1 MHHNPLSISQLS
13 YTYPDGTQ
21 ALQKLN
27 LEIKA
32 NEKVAL
38 VGANGSGK
46 STLLLHL
53 NGVLLPQQGEI
64 VVGEMV
70 LNPKNLQ
77 QIRNFVGLVFQNP
90 DDQLFMP
97 TVWQDV
103 AFGPMNQGWR
113 RQELGDRIEKA
124 MNSVGLDL
132 ERYGKRQAH
141 NLSGGEKKR
150 VAIAGVLAMQPQVLA
165 FDEPTAQLDPRSR
178 RQLIQLLHRL
188 PETQL
193 IATHDLDL
201 ALEICD
207 RTVILSQG
215 QIVYD
220 GDTKTALSDPKLL
233 EQYALEL
240 PLCFNQFKFDRD
252 RSLML

>member
-1 MHHNPLSISQLS
+1 MHHNPISISQLS
-13 YTYPDGTQ
+13 YSYPDGTK
-21 ALQKLN
+21 ALLKLD

-32 NEKVAL
+32 TEKVAL

-53 NGVLLPQQGEI
+53 NGVLLPQKGEI
-64 VVGEMV
+64 VVGENIV
-70 LNPKNLQ
+70 NHKNLQ
-77 QIRNFVGLVFQNP
+77 GIRNFIGLVFQNP

-103 AFGPMNQGWR
+103 AFGPMNQGFR
-113 RQELGDRIEKA
+113 GQALSDRITKA
-124 MNSVGLDL
+124 MNSVGLDI
-132 ERYGKRQAH
+132 EQYRNRQAH

-150 VAIAGVLAMQPQVLA
+150 VAIAGVLAMEPQVLA

-178 RQLIQLLHRL
+178 RQLIQLLKSL
-188 PETQL
+188 PQTQL

-201 ALEICD
+201 ALEISD
-207 RTVILSQG
+207 RTVILNQG

-220 GDTKTALSDPKLL
+220 GDTKTALSDSELL
-233 EQYALEL
+233 EKYSLEL
-240 PLCFNQFKFDRD
+240 PLCLS
-252 RSLML
+252 RSFLSN

>member
-1 MHHNPLSISQLS
+1 MHHNPVSISELS
-13 YTYPDGTQ
+13 HTYPDGTK
-21 ALQKLN
+21 ALQNLN
-27 LEIKA
+27 LEIRA
-32 NEKVAL
+32 MEKVAL

-53 NGVLLPQQGEI
+53 NGVLLPQAGEI
-64 VVGEMV
+64 VVGEKV
-70 LNPKNLQ
+70 VNTKNLVH
-77 QIRNFVGLVFQNP
+77 IRNFVGLVFQNP

-103 AFGPMNQGWR
+103 AFGPMNQGYR
-113 RQELGDRIEKA
+113 AQELSDRITQS
-124 MNSVGLDL
+124 MNFVGLDL
-132 ERYGKRQAH
+132 ERYSNRQAH

-150 VAIAGVLAMQPQVLA
+150 VAIAGVLDMQPQILDFA
-165 FDEPTAQLDPRSR
+165 EPSAQLDPRSR
-178 RQLIQLLHRL
+178 RQLMQLLQSL
-188 PETQL
+188 PQTQL

-207 RTVILSQG
+207 RTVILNQG

-220 GDTKTALSDPKLL
+220 GDTKIALSDRELL

-240 PLCFNQFKFDRD
+240 PLCLSHPYSNTLP
-252 RSLML
+252 SI